1 MILNI
6 DKVPGLNALYKD
18 YIENFDAVKNFYS
31 YNYRSSEDFLK
42 CIEDKKKIYTP
53 EKINRSELANILIR
67 QNKFFNSAEKTYEN
81 LEVLKDENTFAVV
94 TGQQVG
100 ILGGPLY
107 TIYKALNTIQLAEK
121 LNNELNDYKFVPVF
135 WLEAD
140 DHDFLE
146 INNINILTKENE
158 LVNLRYFEGGAEQE
172 KYLKPATS
180 ILIDDNFE
188 TLIKQLEENL
198 NHTDFSEAVFD
209 YIRRSY
215 RLGID
220 LKTAFARFLNYLF
233 ENSGLIFFDPTDPE
247 IKKLLVPVIE
257 KELNTFPKVCEIV
270 IDTSAQLEHNY
281 EPQIKPK
288 AINLF
293 YNHNENRY
301 LIEPRDDNS
310 LGLKNSRQKFEKT
323 ELVDSLSLNY
333 ASFSSNVITRP
344 IFQDFVLPTAAYVGG
359 PSEISYFAQ
368 LKKVYEYFD
377 VKMPVIYP
385 RTSVTLM
392 EPKSIQFFK
401 KYDIELSEIF
411 KQESVNEKILGKTSE
426 INLEELFNEYID
438 EMNSLNYSFEKE
450 LTKVDKNLVNNFKN
464 RNQKNFETL
473 QMLKQKFVDSQINQ
487 NETVF
492 TKMKG
497 IYNNI
502 YPETKLQER
511 ILNISYFLNKY
522 GIELMNILK
531 EKINISEFN
540 HQFVELS
547 FKEQKDLF

>member
-1 MILNI
+1 MILDSN
-6 DKVPGLNALYKD
+6 KVPGLNALYKD
-18 YIENFDAVKNFYS
+18 YIKNFDLVKDY
-31 YNYRSSEDFLK
+31 YEYDYRTTEDFLK
-42 CIEDKKKIYTP
+42 CIEDKKKIYP
-53 EKINRSELANILIR
+53 SGKVNRQELANILIR
-67 QNKFFNSAEKTYEN
+67 QNKFFNSADKTYEN
-81 LEVLKDENTFAVV
+81 LESLKDENTFAVV

-100 ILGGPLY
+100 ILSGPLY

-121 LNNELNDYKFVPVF
+121 LSKELPDYKFIPVF

-146 INNINILTKENE
+146 INNLNILNKENE

-172 KYLKPATS
+172 RYLKPATT
-180 ILIDDNFE
+180 ILIDENFE

-198 NHTDFSEAVFD
+198 NHTDFTEAILD

-247 IKKLLVPVIE
+247 IKKFLIPLIE

-310 LGLKNSRQKFEKT
+310 LGLKNSRQKFEKS

-333 ASFSSNVITRP
+333 SNFSSNVITRP
-344 IFQDFVLPTAAYVGG
+344 IFQDFILPTIAYVGG

-368 LKKVYEYFD
+368 LKNVYEYFN

-385 RTSVTLM
+385 RTSVTLL
-392 EPKSIQFFK
+392 ESKSMQFFK

-411 KQESVNEKILGKTSE
+411 NQEAVNEKILGKTSE

-473 QMLKQKFVDSQINQ
+473 QMLKQKFIDAQINQ

-492 TKMKG
+492 TKMKAV
-497 IYNNI
+497 YNNI
-502 YPETKLQER
+502 YPESKPQER
-511 ILNISYFLNKY
+511 ILNATYFLNKY
-522 GIELMNILK
+522 GMELMKLLK
-531 EKINISEFN
+531 EKIDISEFN
-540 HQFVELS
+540 HQFIELS

>member
-18 YIENFDAVKNFYS
+18 YIENFDAVKIFYE
-31 YNYRSSEDFLK
+31 YDYQTTEDFLK
-42 CIEDKKKIYTP
+42 CVKDKKQSYPSGKV
-53 EKINRSELANILIR
+53 NRAELSNILIR
-67 QNKFFNSAEKTYEN
+67 QNKFFNSAEKTYQN
-81 LEVLKDENTFAVV
+81 LEALKDENTFAIV

-100 ILGGPLY
+100 ILSGPLY

-121 LNNELNDYKFVPVF
+121 LNSELSEYKFIPVF

-146 INNINILTKENE
+146 INNINILNKENE
-158 LVNLRYFEGGAEQE
+158 LVNLRYFENGAEQE
-172 KYLKPATS
+172 RYLKPATS
-180 ILIDDNFE
+180 VLVDDNFE
-188 TLIKQLEENL
+188 NLIKELEENL
-198 NHTDFSEAVFD
+198 HHTDFSDAIFD

-215 RLGID
+215 RVGID

-233 ENSGLIFFDPTDPE
+233 ENSGLIFFDPTDAE
-247 IKKLLVPVIE
+247 IKRFLIPVIE

-270 IDTSAQLEHNY
+270 IDASAKLEHSY

-310 LGLKNSRQKFEKT
+310 FGLKNSRQKFEKS
-323 ELVDSLSLNY
+323 EMIDSLNLNY
-333 ASFSSNVITRP
+333 QNFSSNVITRP
-344 IFQDFVLPTAAYVGG
+344 IFQDFILPTVAYIGG

-368 LKKVYEYFD
+368 LKNVYEYFN
-377 VKMPVIYP
+377 VRMPIIYP

-392 EPKSIQFFK
+392 ESKSMQFFK
-401 KYDIELSEIF
+401 KYDIMLEEMF
-411 KQESVNEKILGKTSE
+411 NQEAVNEKLLGKTSE

-438 EMNSLNYSFEKE
+438 EMNSLNYSFERE

-473 QMLKQKFVDSQINQ
+473 QMLKQKFIDSQINQ
-487 NETVF
+487 NEGVF
-492 TKMKG
+492 AKMKS

-502 YPETKLQER
+502 YPESKLQER
-511 ILNISYFLNKY
+511 ILNVSYFLNKY
-522 GIELMNILK
+522 GIDLMKMLK
-531 EKINISEFN
+531 TNINISEFN
-540 HQFVELS
+540 HQLIELNV
-547 FKEQKDLF
+547 KEQKDLF

>member
-1 MILNI
+1 MILDSN
-6 DKVPGLNALYKD
+6 KVPGLNVLYKD
-18 YIENFDAVKNFYS
+18 YIKNFDLVKDYYE
-31 YNYRSSEDFLK
+31 YNYQTTEDFLK
-42 CIEDKKKIYTP
+42 CIEDKKKIYP
-53 EKINRSELANILIR
+53 SGKVNRAELANILIR
-67 QNKFFNSAEKTYEN
+67 QNKFFNSADKTYEN
-81 LEVLKDENTFAVV
+81 LESLKDENTFAVV

-100 ILGGPLY
+100 ILSGPLY

-121 LNNELNDYKFVPVF
+121 LSKELPDYKFIPVF

-146 INNINILTKENE
+146 INNINILNKENE

-172 KYLKPATS
+172 RYLKPATT
-180 ILIDDNFE
+180 ILIDENFE

-198 NHTDFSEAVFD
+198 NHTDFTEAILD

-247 IKKLLVPVIE
+247 IKKFLIPLIE

-310 LGLKNSRQKFEKT
+310 LGLKNSRQKFEKS

-333 ASFSSNVITRP
+333 SNFSSNVITRP
-344 IFQDFVLPTAAYVGG
+344 IFQDFILPTVAYVGG

-368 LKKVYEYFD
+368 LKNVYEYFN

-385 RTSVTLM
+385 RTSITLL
-392 EPKSIQFFK
+392 ESKSMQFFK
-401 KYDIELSEIF
+401 KYDIELAEIF
-411 KQESVNEKILGKTSE
+411 NQEAVNEKILGKTSE

-473 QMLKQKFVDSQINQ
+473 QMLKQKFIDSQINQ

-497 IYNNI
+497 VYNNI
-502 YPETKLQER
+502 YPESKPQER
-511 ILNISYFLNKY
+511 ILNATYFLNKY
-522 GIELMNILK
+522 GMELMKLLK

-540 HQFVELS
+540 HQFIELS

>member
-18 YIENFDAVKNFYS
+18 YIENFDSVKSFYQ
-31 YNYRSSEDFLK
+31 YGYQTSEDFLK
-42 CIEDKKKIYTP
+42 CVEDKKQSYPSGKV
-53 EKINRSELANILIR
+53 NRAELSNILIR

-81 LEVLKDENTFAVV
+81 LESLKDENTFAIV

-100 ILGGPLY
+100 ILSGPLY

-121 LNNELNDYKFVPVF
+121 LNSEFKEYKFVPVF

-146 INNINILTKENE
+146 INNINILNKENE
-158 LVNLRYFEGGAEQE
+158 LVNLRYFEGGVEQE
-172 KYLKPATS
+172 RYLKPATS
-180 ILIDDNFE
+180 VLVDDNFE
-188 TLIKQLEENL
+188 NLIKELEENL
-198 NHTDFSEAVFD
+198 HHTDFSDAIFD

-215 RLGID
+215 RVGID

-247 IKKLLVPVIE
+247 IKRFLIPVIE

-270 IDTSAQLEHNY
+270 IDASAQLEHNY

-310 LGLKNSRQKFEKT
+310 FGLKNSRQKFEKS
-323 ELVDSLSLNY
+323 EMIDSLNLNY
-333 ASFSSNVITRP
+333 QNFSSNVITRP
-344 IFQDFVLPTAAYVGG
+344 IFQDFILPTIAYIGG

-368 LKKVYEYFD
+368 LKNVYEYFN
-377 VKMPVIYP
+377 VRMPIIYP

-392 EPKSIQFFK
+392 ESKSMQFFK
-401 KYDIELSEIF
+401 KYDIMLEEMF
-411 KQESVNEKILGKTSE
+411 NQEAVNEKLLGKTSE

-450 LTKVDKNLVNNFKN
+450 LVKVDKNLVNNFKN

-473 QMLKQKFVDSQINQ
+473 QMLKQKFIDSQINQ
-487 NETVF
+487 NEGVF
-492 TKMKG
+492 AKMKS

-502 YPETKLQER
+502 YPESKLQER
-511 ILNISYFLNKY
+511 ILNVSYFLNKY
-522 GIELMNILK
+522 GIDLMKMLK
-531 EKINISEFN
+531 TNINISEFN
-540 HQFVELS
+540 HQLIELNV
-547 FKEQKDLF
+547 KEQKDLF

>member
-1 MILNI
+1 MILSI
-6 DKVPGLNALYKD
+6 DKVPGLNPLYKD
-18 YIENFDAVKNFYS
+18 YIENFDSVKNFYQ
-31 YNYRSSEDFLK
+31 YGYQSSEDFLK
-42 CIEDKKKIYTP
+42 CVEDKKQSYPAGKV
-53 EKINRSELANILIR
+53 NRAELSNILIR

-81 LEVLKDENTFAVV
+81 LELLKDENTFAIV

-100 ILGGPLY
+100 ILSGPLY

-121 LNNELNDYKFVPVF
+121 LNAELKEYKFVPVF

-146 INNINILTKENE
+146 INNINVLNKENE

-172 KYLKPATS
+172 RYLKPATS
-180 ILIDDNFE
+180 VLVDDNFE
-188 TLIKQLEENL
+188 NLIKELEENL
-198 NHTDFSEAVFD
+198 HYTDFSDAIFD

-215 RLGID
+215 RVGID

-247 IKKLLVPVIE
+247 IKRFLIPVIE

-270 IDTSAQLEHNY
+270 IDASAQLEHSY

-310 LGLKNSRQKFEKT
+310 FGLKNSRQKFEKS
-323 ELVDSLSLNY
+323 ELIDSLNLNY
-333 ASFSSNVITRP
+333 QNFSSNVIIRP
-344 IFQDFVLPTAAYVGG
+344 IFQDFILPTVAYIGG

-368 LKKVYEYFD
+368 LKNVYEYFN
-377 VKMPVIYP
+377 VRMPIIYP

-392 EPKSIQFFK
+392 ESKSMQFFK
-401 KYDIELSEIF
+401 KYDIMLAEIF
-411 KQESVNEKILGKTSE
+411 NQETVNEKLLGKTSE

-450 LTKVDKNLVNNFKN
+450 LIKVDKNLVNNFKN

-473 QMLKQKFVDSQINQ
+473 QMLKQKFIDSQINQ
-487 NETVF
+487 NEGVF
-492 TKMKG
+492 AKMKS

-502 YPETKLQER
+502 YPEAKLQER
-511 ILNISYFLNKY
+511 ILNVVYFLNKY
-522 GIELMNILK
+522 GIDLMKMLK
-531 EKINISEFN
+531 VNINISEFN
-540 HQFVELS
+540 HQLIELNA
-547 FKEQKDLF
+547 KEQKDLF

>member
-1 MILNI
+1 MILDSN
-6 DKVPGLNALYKD
+6 KVPGLNALYKD
-18 YIENFDAVKNFYS
+18 YIKNFELVKDYYE
-31 YNYRSSEDFLK
+31 YNYQTTEDFLK
-42 CIEDKKKIYTP
+42 CIEDK
-53 EKINRSELANILIR
+53 EKTYPSGKVNRTELANILIR
-67 QNKFFNSAEKTYEN
+67 QNKFFNSADKTYEN
-81 LEVLKDENTFAVV
+81 LESLKDENTFAVV

-100 ILGGPLY
+100 ILSGPLY

-121 LNNELNDYKFVPVF
+121 LSKELPDYKFIPVF

-146 INNINILTKENE
+146 INNLNILNKDNE
-158 LVNLRYFEGGAEQE
+158 LVNLRYFEGGAEHE
-172 KYLKPATS
+172 KYLKPATT
-180 ILIDDNFE
+180 ILIDENFE

-198 NHTDFSEAVFD
+198 NHTDFTEAIFD

-247 IKKLLVPVIE
+247 IKKFLIPLIE

-310 LGLKNSRQKFEKT
+310 LGLKNSRQKFEKS

-333 ASFSSNVITRP
+333 SNFSSNVITRP
-344 IFQDFVLPTAAYVGG
+344 IFQDFILPTVAYVGG

-368 LKKVYEYFD
+368 LKNVYEYFN

-385 RTSVTLM
+385 RTSVTLL
-392 EPKSIQFFK
+392 ESKSIQFFK

-411 KQESVNEKILGKTSE
+411 NQEAVNEKILGKTSE

-450 LTKVDKNLVNNFKN
+450 LSKVDKNLVNNFKN

-473 QMLKQKFVDSQINQ
+473 QMLKQKFIDSQINQ

-502 YPETKLQER
+502 YPESKLQER
-511 ILNISYFLNKY
+511 ILNITYFVNKY
-522 GIELMNILK
+522 GMELMKLLK
-531 EKINISEFN
+531 EKIDISEFN
-540 HQFVELS
+540 HQFIELN

>member
-1 MILNI
+1 MILDSN
-6 DKVPGLNALYKD
+6 KVPGLNALYKD
-18 YIENFDAVKNFYS
+18 YIKNFDLVKDY
-31 YNYRSSEDFLK
+31 YEYDYQTTEDFLK
-42 CIEDKKKIYTP
+42 CIEDKKKIYP
-53 EKINRSELANILIR
+53 SGKVNRAELANILIR
-67 QNKFFNSAEKTYEN
+67 QNKFFNSADKTYEN
-81 LEVLKDENTFAVV
+81 LESLKDENTFAVV

-100 ILGGPLY
+100 ILSGPLY

-121 LNNELNDYKFVPVF
+121 LSKELPDYKFIPVF

-146 INNINILTKENE
+146 INNINVLNKENE

-172 KYLKPATS
+172 RYLKPATT
-180 ILIDDNFE
+180 ILIDENFE

-198 NHTDFSEAVFD
+198 NHTDFTEAILD

-247 IKKLLVPVIE
+247 IKKFLIPLIE

-310 LGLKNSRQKFEKT
+310 LGLKNSRQKFEKS

-333 ASFSSNVITRP
+333 SNFSSNVITRP
-344 IFQDFVLPTAAYVGG
+344 IFQDFILPTVAYVGG

-368 LKKVYEYFD
+368 LKNVYEYFN

-385 RTSVTLM
+385 RTSVTLL
-392 EPKSIQFFK
+392 ESKSMQFFK
-401 KYDIELSEIF
+401 KYDIELAEIF
-411 KQESVNEKILGKTSE
+411 NQEAVNEKILGKTSE

-473 QMLKQKFVDSQINQ
+473 QMLKQKFIDAQINQ
-487 NETVF
+487 NETTF

-497 IYNNI
+497 VYNNI
-502 YPETKLQER
+502 YPESKPQER
-511 ILNISYFLNKY
+511 ILNATYFLNKY
-522 GIELMNILK
+522 GMELMKLLK
-531 EKINISEFN
+531 EKINIAEFN
-540 HQFVELS
+540 HQFIELS

>member
-1 MILNI
+1 MILDSN
-6 DKVPGLNALYKD
+6 KVPGLNALYKD
-18 YIENFDAVKNFYS
+18 YIKNFELVKDY
-31 YNYRSSEDFLK
+31 YEYDYQTTEDFLK
-42 CIEDKKKIYTP
+42 CIEDKKKTYP
-53 EKINRSELANILIR
+53 SGKVNRTELANILIR
-67 QNKFFNSAEKTYEN
+67 QNKFFNSADKTYEN
-81 LEVLKDENTFAVV
+81 LESLKDENTFAVV

-100 ILGGPLY
+100 ILSGPLY

-121 LNNELNDYKFVPVF
+121 LSKELPDYKFIPVF

-146 INNINILTKENE
+146 INNINILNKENE

-172 KYLKPATS
+172 RYLKPATT
-180 ILIDDNFE
+180 ILIDENFE
-188 TLIKQLEENL
+188 GLIKQLEENL
-198 NHTDFSEAVFD
+198 NHTDFTEAVLD

-247 IKKLLVPVIE
+247 IKKFLIPLIE

-310 LGLKNSRQKFEKT
+310 LGLKNSRQKFEKS

-333 ASFSSNVITRP
+333 SNFSSNVITRP
-344 IFQDFVLPTAAYVGG
+344 IFQDFILPTVAYVGG

-368 LKKVYEYFD
+368 LKNVYEYFN

-385 RTSVTLM
+385 RTSVTLL
-392 EPKSIQFFK
+392 ESKSLQFFK

-411 KQESVNEKILGKTSE
+411 NQEAVNEKILGKTSE

-473 QMLKQKFVDSQINQ
+473 QMLKQKFIDAQINQ
-487 NETVF
+487 NETTF
-492 TKMKG
+492 SKMKSV
-497 IYNNI
+497 YNNI
-502 YPETKLQER
+502 YPESKPQER
-511 ILNISYFLNKY
+511 ILNVTYFLNKY
-522 GIELMNILK
+522 GMELIKLLK
-531 EKINISEFN
+531 EKIDISEFN
-540 HQFVELS
+540 HQFIELS